1 MSESVKAVILD
12 YGGVICKLP
21 EAEQTRQLAEFCGL
35 STEDFLTYFW
45 QYRLAYDRADLD
57 GPAYWRSIATS
68 AGKSYS
74 DEQIAQFDECDVK
87 FWLTL
92 DQPML
97 DWNRT
102 LRAAGFKTAILS
114 NMPASLGLHIRQHS
128 DLFSQF
134 DVVTLSY
141 EVRSAK
147 PEPGIYQSCL
157 RDLGLKGEE
166 ALFLDDKLTNIRA
179 AQALG
184 IHALT
189 YKSRAELSGQEN
201 AYGLPAVPLTD

>member
-21 EAEQTRQLAEFCGL
+21 EAEQTRQLADLCGL
-35 STEDFLTYFW
+35 SAEDFLTYFW

-57 GPAYWRSIATS
+57 SSTYWTSIAGA
-68 AGKSYS
+68 AGRSYNAQ
-74 DEQIAQFDECDVK
+74 QIAQFDECDVK

-92 DQPML
+92 DEPML
-97 DWNRT
+97 EWNRS
-102 LRAAGFKTAILS
+102 LRAAGYKTAILS
-114 NMPASLGLHIRQHS
+114 NMPASLGLHLRQHS
-128 DLFSQF
+128 DLFAQF

-147 PEPGIYQSCL
+147 PEPEIYHSCL
-157 RDLGLKGEE
+157 ADLGLRGDET
-166 ALFLDDKLTNIRA
+166 LFLDDKLTNIRA

-184 IHALT
+184 IHAIT
-189 YKSRAELSGQEN
+189 YKSRAELNGQET
-201 AYGLPAVPLTD
+201 AFGLPPVPLAD

>member
-1 MSESVKAVILD
+1 MSEPVQAVILD

-21 EAEQTRQLAEFCGL
+21 EAEQTRQLAELCGL

-57 GPAYWRSIATS
+57 DRSYWHSIASS

-74 DEQIAQFDECDVK
+74 DEQIARFDECDVR

-92 DQPML
+92 DEPML
-97 DWNRT
+97 EWNRT

-114 NMPASLGLHIRQHS
+114 NMPASLGMHIRKHT
-128 DLFSQF
+128 DLFDQF

-147 PEPGIYQSCL
+147 PEPEIYKSCL
-157 RDLGLKGEE
+157 ADLGLRGEQT
-166 ALFLDDKLTNIRA
+166 LFFDDKLTNIRA

-184 IHALT
+184 IHAIT
-189 YKSRAELSGQEN
+189 YKSRAELNGQET
-201 AYGLPAVPLTD
+201 AYGLPAVPLHG